1 MASCHVC
8 DGFDPDEMRGFVKT
22 LPQDQEPVDG
32 DYGVYALDCEMCYTT
47 AGLELTRVTVIDRD
61 LNTVYESLV
70 KPENPIIDYNTRYML
85 FLYLVL
91 RASLRDAIFHSS
103 IWSFVVCFVCYI

>member
-22 LPQDQEPVDG
+22 LPCDEEPADG
-32 DYGVYALDCEMCYTT
+32 DNGVYALDCEMCYTT
-47 AGLELTRVTVIDRD
+47 VGLELTRVTVVDRD

-70 KPENPIIDYNTRYML
+70 KPGNPVIDYNTRYVIFL
-85 FLYLVL
+85 FVVL
-91 RASLRDAIFHSS
+91 RAIF
-103 IWSFVVCFVCYI
+103 IEGILQACV